1 MSCLSNGKYQNWTA
15 QFRVHGVNTG
25 ADLFFIRLDFFYL
38 LNVLNLFYFYILS
51 IFASF

>member
-25 ADLFFIRLDFFYL
+25 ADLFFMVSARDRSAI
-38 LNVLNLFYFYILS
+38 S
-51 IFASF
+51 H